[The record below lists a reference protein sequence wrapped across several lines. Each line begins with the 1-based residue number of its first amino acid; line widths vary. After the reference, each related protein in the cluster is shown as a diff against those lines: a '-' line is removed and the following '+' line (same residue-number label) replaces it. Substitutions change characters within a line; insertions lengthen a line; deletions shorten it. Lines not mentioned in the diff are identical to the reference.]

1 MTSRRRQPPDRQKE
15 EMYPTDKGSS
25 GTRTTFETRSRKK
38 RLLQIVFT
46 VLVVFALLLAIIGL
60 VYGSFYLY
68 RRYVTDA
75 NDKRESDEYLRKLV
89 RQVNDSPETT
99 WKAKYNKF
107 GVKNRSYGFKYTRNQ
122 TAVEEYMEYI
132 RKFFESEAMKRH
144 LDELEKYKDSD
155 IPKQFDARL
164 KWPNCPSI
172 SNVPNQGGCGSCF
185 AVAAAGVASDRAC
198 IHSNGTFKALL
209 SEEDIIGCCSV
220 CGNCYGGDPL
230 KALTYW
236 VNQGLVTGGR
246 DGCRPYSFDLAC
258 GVPCSPATFFEAE
271 EKRTCMRRC
280 QNIYYQQKYEED
292 KHFATFAYSM
302 YPRSMTVSPDG
313 KERVKVPTVIG
324 HFNDKNS
331 EKLNV
336 TEYRNIIKKE
346 ILLYGPTT
354 MAFPVPE
361 EFLHYSSGV
370 FRPFPLDGFDDRIVY
385 WHVVRLIGWGQ
396 SEDGTHYWHAVNS
409 FGSHWGDNGL
419 FKINTDDMEK
429 YGLEYETAVV

>member
-1 MTSRRRQPPDRQKE
+1 MFPSDKETS
-15 EMYPTDKGSS
+15 G
-25 GTRTTFETRSRKK
+25 RTTFESRNRKK
-38 RLLQIVFT
+38 RIAYVAATILMAIV
-46 VLVVFALLLAIIGL
+46 LLLLIGL
-60 VYGSFYLY
+60 IVWGGFYLY
-68 RRYVTDA
+68 RHYVTDV

-99 WKAKYNKF
+99 WKAKFNKF

-122 TAVEEYMEYI
+122 TAVEEYMEHI
-132 RKFFESEAMKRH
+132 RKFFESDAMKRH
-144 LDELEKYKDSD
+144 LEEIENYKDED
-155 IPKQFDARL
+155 LPKSFDARL
-164 KWPNCPSI
+164 KWPQCPSI

-185 AVAAAGVASDRAC
+185 
-198 IHSNGTFKALL
+198 
-209 SEEDIIGCCSV
+209 EDIIGCCSV

-246 DGCRPYSFDLAC
+246 DGCRPYSFDISC

-302 YPRSMTVSPDG
+302 YPRSMTVSADG
-313 KERVKVPTVIG
+313 SSRVKVPTVVG
-324 HFNDKNS
+324 YFN
-331 EKLNV
+331 EKAGTPLNT
-336 TEYRNIIKKE
+336 TEYRNVIKKE
-346 ILLYGPTT
+346 IALYGPTT

-370 FRPFPLDGFDDRIVY
+370 FRPYPIDGFDDRIVY
-385 WHVVRLIGWGQ
+385 WHVVRLIGWG
-396 SEDGTHYWHAVNS
+396 EADDGSHYWLAVNS
-409 FGSHWGDNGL
+409 FGRHWGDNGV
-419 FKINTDDMEK
+419 FKINTDAMEK